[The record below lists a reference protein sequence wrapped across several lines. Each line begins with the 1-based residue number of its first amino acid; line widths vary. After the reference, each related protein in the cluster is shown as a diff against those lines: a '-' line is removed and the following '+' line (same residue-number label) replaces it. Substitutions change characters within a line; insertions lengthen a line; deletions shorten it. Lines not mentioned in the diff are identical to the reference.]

1 MYEQEITRRH
11 RTAFVIAIDQS
22 QSMLEELLFD
32 GRRLSKAEAVAEVTN
47 NLLNE
52 LVMRARRDDGIRD
65 YYDIALIGYAGNDV
79 TPLIDPKRTFI
90 PVSEMPLYAPATIR
104 RSTERILPDGSPAV
118 HVEECPQW
126 ITPRAD
132 GDTPMYEAL
141 LFVRDMVDEWCRR
154 PQNAESFPPVVFNIT
169 DGEAS
174 DCDERELLDVAGRIK
189 SLGTSDGNVLLIN
202 IHISSNPLV
211 RPVIFPTEEEADTEN
226 RYARIL
232 AEASSVMPE
241 PFNEMIRIQR
251 GDLCMP
257 PYRGMSFNA
266 SVAELVTMLN
276 IGSRS
281 VTDMR

>member
-22 QSMLEELLFD
+22 QSMLEELQFD

-174 DCDERELLDVAGRIK
+174 DCDDAELREVCSRIR
-189 SLGTSDGNVLLIN
+189 SLRTDDGNVLLIN
-202 IHISSNPLV
+202 IHIASGTEEKALL
-211 RPVIFPTEEEADTEN
+211 FPTADEAAYGN
-226 RYARIL
+226 RYASL
-232 AEASSVMPE
+232 LYDCSSQMPAA
-241 PFNEMIRIQR
+241 FDAAIRELR
-251 GDLCMP
+251 GGTP
-257 PYRGMSFNA
+257 PYRGMSYNA
-266 SVAELVTMLN
+266 SVQELVAVLN
-276 IGSRS
+276 IGSIS
-281 VTDMR
+281 VKTE